1 MITKKKEFYKI
12 QERFIR
18 QKEMIHTGNCQF
30 PRRKNSQEK
39 FPINIDKKIHLSNCV
54 EIELNKSL

>member
-1 MITKKKEFYKI
+1 
-12 QERFIR
+12 
-18 QKEMIHTGNCQF
+18 MIHTGNCQF
-30 PRRKNSQEK
+30 PRKKNSQEK